1 MEGRGCW
8 AKCLLSKLVVE
19 GCDTSCHLQM
29 ALNILHILHLFS
41 PTLQET
47 LEGTYDYPY
56 DIGEEF
62 QAQRSYP
69 SLMAS

>member
-1 MEGRGCW
+1 MEGRGHW
-8 AKCLLSKLVVE
+8 AKFLLSKLVFE
-19 GCDTSCHLQM
+19 GCGTSCHLQM

-47 LEGTYDYPY
+47 LEGKYDYPY

-62 QAQRSYP
+62 QTQRSYP
-69 SLMAS
+69 SLTSS